1 MKREGR
7 TSAGCPLGSIRARF
21 AMWWLVYLH
30 SQSLA
35 YPLWWNVKLPDDKK
49 TWVETPQG
57 CVEVFQALQQKP
69 ESSPSGWSSAKL
81 SFLKILAKG
90 RSSPSAKLSFLQIF
104 AESKRVSCLN
114 DMTWQTTFD
123 LLPTKRIGCRWWGFY
138 IRGGDLETP
147 PLFGQKHKAHTTDF
161 LSKVLLTLQFIETKS
176 RLLNPL
182 PLVSRGQVSCETW
195 LPSRF

>member
-1 MKREGR
+1 M
-7 TSAGCPLGSIRARF
+7 
-21 AMWWLVYLH
+21 
-30 SQSLA
+30 
-35 YPLWWNVKLPDDKK
+35 KLPDDKK

-69 ESSPSGWSSAKL
+69 ESSPSGWSWAKL
-81 SFLKILAKG
+81 SFLQILAKG

-138 IRGGDLETP
+138 IREGDLDRP
-147 PLFGQKHKAHTTDF
+147 RFSVRFIKHRF
-161 LSKVLLTLQFIETKS
+161 WNVLSKVLTLQFIETKS

-195 LPSRF
+195 LPSRHRGGWDMDDILLCPVLHILRTF